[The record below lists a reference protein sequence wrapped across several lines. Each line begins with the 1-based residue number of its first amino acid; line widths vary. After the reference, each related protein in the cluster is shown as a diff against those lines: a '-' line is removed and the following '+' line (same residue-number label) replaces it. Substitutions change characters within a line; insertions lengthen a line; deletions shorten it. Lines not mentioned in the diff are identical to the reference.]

1 MPDAIWGIMN
11 SHSANIVEL
20 PGWRRHAARY
30 TIPGW
35 RVRTGRYTLA
45 EGFSENL
52 PMTFMAMEQRCG
64 TVLDPFAGAGTTLL
78 AAARSG
84 WAGAG
89 VEMMPLGRFLVDSY
103 AALDSLG
110 YETDAALAG
119 MPEALVGIDDPTEML
134 FAAMHQ
140 ASQASNEEARLAG
153 AFATLCAL
161 DVLRRQEPLPVE
173 RRATPVDAMEEVCER
188 LGQLAGD
195 AYAGIAE
202 SKMLEGDCRTA
213 LRRMPENKFDMVV
226 TSPPFFGRWDGGI
239 EYAVEHE
246 VVALAGDSG
255 CYDGARGL
263 RPALRWR
270 DDGLGAEIVA
280 QLGVEEP
287 SRELMQHCRLLG
299 WLMATSAGVLEK
311 NGILH
316 MVIENPVLE
325 GKRRALDEAA
335 CSCAASAGFSV
346 ELITRLPS
354 YREIMNG
361 TGLRGVSV
369 VSMRL

>member
-1 MPDAIWGIMN
+1 MVDLA
-11 SHSANIVEL
+11 
-20 PGWRRHAARY
+20 GWRRHAARY
-30 TIPGW
+30 TMPGW

-52 PMTFMAMEQRCG
+52 PMTFMAMEERRG

-103 AALDSLG
+103 RSLDSLG
-110 YETDAALAG
+110 YEADAALAG
-119 MPEALVGIDDPTEML
+119 MPEALDGIGDPTEMM

-140 ASQASNEEARLAG
+140 ASHADCEDARLAC

-161 DVLRRQEPLPVE
+161 DILRRQVTLPAKC
-173 RRATPVDAMEEVCER
+173 RATPVDAMEEVCER
-188 LGQLAGD
+188 LGQLAGN

-202 SKMLEGDCRTA
+202 SRMLEGDCRTA

-226 TSPPFFGRWDGGI
+226 TSPPFFGRWDGGMQ
-239 EYAVEHE
+239 YALEHE
-246 VVALAGDSG
+246 IVALAADSG
-255 CYDGARGL
+255 CYDGTRGL

-270 DDGLGAEIVA
+270 DDGMGAEIVA
-280 QLGVEEP
+280 QLGVEET
-287 SRELMQHCRLLG
+287 SRELVQHCRMLG

-325 GKRRALDEAA
+325 GRRRALDEAT
-335 CSCAASAGFSV
+335 CSCAASAGFGV

-354 YREIMNG
+354 FKEMMTG
-361 TGLRGVSV
+361 DGLRSVSV